1 MEAIMKQ
8 SLLISILAVLALAL
22 GGVSL
27 AQQER
32 PGEGVTVQ
40 PAVATWESALPIEAI
55 FRALLE
61 ELGYDVQ
68 PPQAVSNPIFYQAVA
83 QGDVDYWANG
93 WFPIHNAQLPRNFER
108 NASLVGT
115 IVESG
120 AIQGYL
126 IDKESAEEFD
136 ITSLADFKRPEV
148 KEAFDANGDGKA
160 DLGACP
166 PGWGCE
172 QVISHHMEVYDLEA
186 HVNDITAGYS
196 AMFADVVARYRDGEP
211 VLYYTWTPNFTIQ
224 QLVPGEDVV
233 WINVP
238 EVIPSEAQE
247 GLEEAMTISGVEG
260 AVTDPISMGFVA
272 NDIRA
277 VANNEFLADNPA
289 AERLFEVIEIPLSDV
304 SEMTVRIS
312 EGENS
317 EREILAMANEWI
329 DANRSEVEGWLQ
341 EARSAAN

>member
-1 MEAIMKQ
+1 MEAEMKK
-8 SLLISILAVLALAL
+8 SLLVSILAGFLTLS
-22 GGVSL
+22 GTTF
-27 AQQER
+27 AQNDR
-32 PGEGVTVQ
+32 PGEGVRVQ
-40 PAVATWESALPIEAI
+40 PAVATWESALPIEGI
-55 FRALLE
+55 FRVLLE

-68 PPQAVSNPIFYQAVA
+68 PAQAVSNPIFYQAVA

-93 WFPIHNAQLPRNFER
+93 WFPIHNAQLPRNFDE
-108 NASLVGT
+108 NASKVGL
-115 IVESG
+115 IVEAG

-126 IDKESAEEFD
+126 VDKASIEEFG
-136 ITSLADFKRPEV
+136 ITSLEDFKRPEV

-172 QVISHHMEVYDLEA
+172 VVISHHMDVYDLHD
-186 HVNDITAGYS
+186 HVNPITAGYS
-196 AMFADVVARYRDGEP
+196 AMFADVVARYRAGEP

-224 QLVPGEDVV
+224 QLVPGDDVL

-238 EVIPSEAQE
+238 ETIPSEAQE
-247 GLEEAMTISGVEG
+247 GLEDAMVIEGVDG
-260 AVTDPISMGFVA
+260 AVTDPVKMGFVA

-277 VANNEFLADNPA
+277 VANNEFLAENPA
-289 AERLFEVIEIPLSDV
+289 AERLFELIEIPLPDV

-317 EREILAMANEWI
+317 DREIRAMAQEWI
-329 DANRSEVEGWLQ
+329 DAHRQAVDGWLE
-341 EARSAAN
+341 EARAAAN

>member
-1 MEAIMKQ
+1 MKK
-8 SLLISILAVLALAL
+8 SLLISILAVGAFAL
-22 GGVSL
+22 GGSAL
-27 AQQER
+27 AQEEQ
-32 PGEGVTVQ
+32 PGKGVRVQ

-55 FRALLE
+55 FRVLLE

-68 PPQAVSNPIFYQAVA
+68 PAQAVSNPIFYQAVT

-93 WFPIHNAQLPRNFER
+93 WFPIHNGQVPRNFEE
-108 NASLVGT
+108 NASRVGT
-115 IVESG
+115 IVDNG

-126 IDKESAEEFD
+126 VDKASAEEFD
-136 ITSLADFKRPEV
+136 ITSLEDFKRPEV

-172 QVISHHMEVYDLEA
+172 QVISHHMDAYDLHD

-196 AMFADVVARYRDGEP
+196 AMFADVVARYRNGEP

-238 EVIPSEAQE
+238 ETIPSEAQE

-260 AVTDPISMGFVA
+260 AVTDPVAMGFVA
-272 NDIRA
+272 NDIQA
-277 VANNEFLADNPA
+277 VANDEFLAENPA
-289 AERLFEVIEIPLSDV
+289 AERLFELIEIDLADV

-317 EREILAMANEWI
+317 EREIEAMASEWI
-329 DANRSEVEGWLQ
+329 DANRSEVDSWLE
-341 EARSAAN
+341 EARAAAN

>member
-1 MEAIMKQ
+1 MKQ
-8 SLLISILAVLALAL
+8 SLLVTILSGILALAGL
-22 GGVSL
+22 GL
-27 AQQER
+27 AQAER
-32 PGEGVTVQ
+32 PGEGVRVQ

-55 FRALLE
+55 FRVLLE

-68 PPQAVSNPIFYQAVA
+68 PAQAVSNPIFYQAVT

-93 WFPIHNAQLPRNFER
+93 WFPIHNGQLPRNFDEE
-108 NASLVGT
+108 ASKVGM
-115 IVESG
+115 IVENG

-126 IDKESAEEFD
+126 VDKASAEEFG
-136 ITSLADFKRPEV
+136 ITSLEDFKRPEV

-172 QVISHHMEVYDLEA
+172 QVISHHMDVYELED
-186 HVNDITAGYS
+186 HVNAITAGYS
-196 AMFADVVARYRDGEP
+196 AMFADVVARYRSGEP

-224 QLVPGEDVV
+224 ELVPGEDVV

-238 EVIPSEAQE
+238 ETIPSEAQE
-247 GLEEAMTISGVEG
+247 GLEEAMIIEGVEG
-260 AVTDPISMGFVA
+260 AVTDPVAMGFVA

-277 VANNEFLADNPA
+277 VANDEFLAENPA
-289 AERLFEVIEIPLSDV
+289 AATLFEQIAIPLDNV

-317 EREILAMANEWI
+317 QREIEAMAREWI
-329 DANRSEVEGWLQ
+329 DANRNAVDGWLA
-341 EARSAAN
+341 EARAAAR

>member
-1 MEAIMKQ
+1 MEAIMKK
-8 SLLISILAVLALAL
+8 SLLISILAVGALAL
-22 GGVSL
+22 GGSAL
-27 AQQER
+27 AQEER
-32 PGEGVTVQ
+32 PGEGVRVQ

-55 FRALLE
+55 FRVLLE

-68 PPQAVSNPIFYQAVA
+68 PAQAVSNPIFYQAVT

-93 WFPIHNAQLPRNFER
+93 WFPIHNGQLPRNFEE
-108 NASLVGT
+108 NASTVGT
-115 IVESG
+115 IVDNG

-126 IDKESAEEFD
+126 VDKASAEEYD
-136 ITSLADFKRPEV
+136 ITSLEDFKRPEV

-172 QVISHHMEVYDLEA
+172 QVISHHLDAYDLHD
-186 HVNDITAGYS
+186 HVNAITAGYS
-196 AMFADVVARYRDGEP
+196 AMFADVVARYRNGEP

-238 EVIPSEAQE
+238 ETIPSEAQE
-247 GLEEAMTISGVEG
+247 GLEEAMTISGVDG
-260 AVTDPISMGFVA
+260 AVSDPLTMGFVA
-272 NDIRA
+272 NDIQA
-277 VANNEFLADNPA
+277 VANDDFLAENPA
-289 AERLFEVIEIPLSDV
+289 AERLFELIEIDLADV

-317 EREILAMANEWI
+317 NREIEAMASEWI
-329 DANRSEVEGWLQ
+329 DSNRSEVDSWLE
-341 EARSAAN
+341 EARAAAN

>member
-1 MEAIMKQ
+1 MKK
-8 SLLISILAVLALAL
+8 SLLISVLAVGAFAL
-22 GGVSL
+22 GGSAL
-27 AQQER
+27 AQEEQ
-32 PGEGVTVQ
+32 PGEGVRVQ

-55 FRALLE
+55 FRVLLE
-61 ELGYDVQ
+61 ELGYDVR
-68 PPQAVSNPIFYQAVA
+68 PAQAVSNPIFYQAVT

-93 WFPIHNAQLPRNFER
+93 WFPIHNGQVPRNFEE
-108 NASLVGT
+108 NASRVGT
-115 IVESG
+115 IVDNG

-126 IDKESAEEFD
+126 VDKASAEEFD
-136 ITSLADFKRPEV
+136 ITSLEDFKRPEV
-148 KEAFDANGDGKA
+148 KAAFDANGDGKA

-172 QVISHHMEVYDLEA
+172 QVISHHLDAYDLDD
-186 HVNDITAGYS
+186 HVNAITAGYS
-196 AMFADVVARYRDGEP
+196 AMFADVVARYRNGAP

-238 EVIPSEAQE
+238 ETIPSEAQE

-260 AVTDPISMGFVA
+260 AVTDPVAMGFVA
-272 NDIRA
+272 NDIQA
-277 VANNEFLADNPA
+277 VANDEFLAENPA
-289 AERLFEVIEIPLSDV
+289 AERLFELIEIDLADV

-317 EREILAMANEWI
+317 EREIEAMASEWI
-329 DANRSEVEGWLQ
+329 DANRSEVDSWLE
-341 EARSAAN
+341 EARAAAN

>member
-1 MEAIMKQ
+1 MKK
-8 SLLISILAVLALAL
+8 SLLISILAVGALAL
-22 GGVSL
+22 GGSAL
-27 AQQER
+27 AQEEQ
-32 PGEGVTVQ
+32 PGEGVRVQ

-55 FRALLE
+55 FRVLLE

-68 PPQAVSNPIFYQAVA
+68 PAQAVSNPIFYQAVT

-93 WFPIHNAQLPRNFER
+93 WFPIHNGQLPRNFEE
-108 NASLVGT
+108 NASRVGT
-115 IVESG
+115 IVDNG

-126 IDKESAEEFD
+126 VDKASVEEYD
-136 ITSLADFKRPEV
+136 ITSLEDFKRPEV

-172 QVISHHMEVYDLEA
+172 QVISHHLDVYDLHD
-186 HVNDITAGYS
+186 HVNAITAGYS
-196 AMFADVVARYRDGEP
+196 AMFADVVARYRSGEP

-238 EVIPSEAQE
+238 ETIPSEAQE
-247 GLEEAMTISGVEG
+247 GLEEAMTIADVEG
-260 AVTDPISMGFVA
+260 AVTDPVSMGFVA
-272 NDIRA
+272 NDIQA
-277 VANNEFLADNPA
+277 VANDDFLAENPA
-289 AERLFEVIEIPLSDV
+289 AERLFELIEIDLADV

-317 EREILAMANEWI
+317 DREIEAMASEWI
-329 DANRSEVEGWLQ
+329 DANRSAVDGWLE
-341 EARSAAN
+341 EARAAAN

>member
-1 MEAIMKQ
+1 MKK
-8 SLLISILAVLALAL
+8 SLLITILSAVVLL
-22 GGVSL
+22 GATSL
-27 AQQER
+27 AQNEQ
-32 PGEGVTVQ
+32 PGEGVRVQ

-55 FRALLE
+55 FRVLLE

-68 PPQAVSNPIFYQAVA
+68 PAQAVSNPIFYQAVT

-93 WFPIHNAQLPRNFER
+93 WFPIHNGQLPRNFDEH
-108 NASLVGT
+108 ASRVGT
-115 IVESG
+115 IVENG

-126 IDKESAEEFD
+126 VDKASAEEFG
-136 ITSLADFKRPEV
+136 ITSLEDFKRPEV

-172 QVISHHMEVYDLEA
+172 QVISHHLDAYDLHD
-186 HVNDITAGYS
+186 HVNAITASYS
-196 AMFADVVARYRDGEP
+196 AMFADVVARYRSGEP

-247 GLEEAMTISGVEG
+247 GLEDAMVIEGVEG
-260 AVTDPISMGFVA
+260 AVSDPLSMGFVA
-272 NDIRA
+272 NNIQA
-277 VANNEFLADNPA
+277 VANNEFLEENSA
-289 AERLFEVIEIPLSDV
+289 AARLFEQIAIPLADV

-317 EREILAMANEWI
+317 DREIQAMAQAWI
-329 DANRSEVEGWLQ
+329 DANRESVDGWLE
-341 EARSAAN
+341 EARAAAR

>member
-1 MEAIMKQ
+1 MEALMKK
-8 SLLISILAVLALAL
+8 SLLISILAVGALAL
-22 GGVSL
+22 GGSAL
-27 AQQER
+27 AQEEQ
-32 PGEGVTVQ
+32 PGEGVRVQ

-55 FRALLE
+55 FRVLLE

-68 PPQAVSNPIFYQAVA
+68 PAQAVSNPIFYQAVT

-93 WFPIHNAQLPRNFER
+93 WFPIHRGQLPRNFEE
-108 NASLVGT
+108 NASRVGT
-115 IVESG
+115 IVDNG

-126 IDKESAEEFD
+126 VDRASAEEYD
-136 ITSLADFKRPEV
+136 ITSLEDFKRPEV

-172 QVISHHMEVYDLEA
+172 QVISHHLDVYDLHD
-186 HVNDITAGYS
+186 HVNAITAGYS

-238 EVIPSEAQE
+238 ETIPSEAQE

-260 AVTDPISMGFVA
+260 AVTDPLAMGFVA
-272 NDIRA
+272 NDIQA
-277 VANNEFLADNPA
+277 VANDEFLAENPA
-289 AERLFEVIEIPLSDV
+289 AERLFELIEIDLADV

-317 EREILAMANEWI
+317 QREIEAMASEWI
-329 DANRSEVEGWLQ
+329 DDNRGEVEGWLE
-341 EARSAAN
+341 EARAAAN